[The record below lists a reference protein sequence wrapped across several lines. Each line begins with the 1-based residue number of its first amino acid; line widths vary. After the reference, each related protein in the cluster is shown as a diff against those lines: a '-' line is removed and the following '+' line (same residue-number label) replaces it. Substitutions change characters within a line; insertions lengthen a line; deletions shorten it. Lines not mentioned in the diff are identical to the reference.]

1 MAFGLVSAPATF
13 SRLMRKLLKGMDNL
27 DNFLD
32 DILVFTE
39 TFKSHSL
46 ILRQLFLRLRNA
58 KLTARPSK
66 CFIGFHKLESLGH
79 LVSDGRL
86 EPNPDKL
93 KAIAD
98 APGQKQRDR

>member
-1 MAFGLVSAPATF
+1 
-13 SRLMRKLLKGMDNL
+13 MDNL

-32 DILVFTE
+32 DILVSKE
-39 TFKSHSL
+39 TFKSNL
-46 ILRQLFLRLRNA
+46 LNLCQLFLRLRNT

-66 CFIGFHKLESLGH
+66 CFIGFHKLKSLGH

-86 EPNPDKL
+86 EPNPDQL

-98 APGQKQRDR
+98 APRPETKRQKRSFLSLIGFYRTGGRGTH